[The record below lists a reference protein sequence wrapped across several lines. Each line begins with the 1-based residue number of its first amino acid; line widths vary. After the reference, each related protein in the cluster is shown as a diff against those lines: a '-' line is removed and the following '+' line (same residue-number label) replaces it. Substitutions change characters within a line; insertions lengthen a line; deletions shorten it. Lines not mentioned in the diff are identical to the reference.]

1 MFFVFVLQIY
11 TFVLPKYKKY
21 IRGLLILVDKFDKF
35 VFSII
40 IEKHIFDIELEIKL
54 FIFLEFNIINKL
66 YKKVYKLFFYFYLGG
81 HYNWLE
87 LVNINTM
94 VVIMIKV

>member
-54 FIFLEFNIINKL
+54 FIFLEFNIIARNISYYFIL
-66 YKKVYKLFFYFYLGG
+66 CFFYFY
-81 HYNWLE
+81 
-87 LVNINTM
+87 NIL
-94 VVIMIKV
+94 